1 MIRSRQRFENF
12 ERAFRFL
19 EKCVL
24 LKNPDDIARS
34 GMIQAFEMCFELSW
48 NLLKDYLESEGYE
61 VKTPR
66 QAIKQAYQSDLI
78 EDGHTWIDALDNRN
92 LTAHIYNEPTAER
105 IAGLIKTKYFP
116 LMEKL
121 YTSMKKSLLEK

>member
-1 MIRSRQRFENF
+1 MLPEALRYKR
-12 ERAFRFL
+12 
-19 EKCVL
+19 
-24 LKNPDDIARS
+24 LKV
-34 GMIQAFEMCFELSW
+34 CFELSW

-78 EDGHTWIDALDNRN
+78 EDGHIWIDALDSRN
-92 LTAHIYNEPTAER
+92 LTVHTYNESTAEQ
-105 IAGLIKTKYFP
+105 IATLIKTKYFP